1 MNAEQPTI
9 TVIPSRPLLAAG
21 QENVLDILIR
31 IAPPQPGPRPAR
43 RPLSLGIVLDRSG
56 SMQGDKLR
64 HAKDAVAFAVRNM
77 HGDDRVSLTIYDD
90 RVLTPVPSAPVS
102 MAGPKILALLPQ
114 IRAGSS
120 TALHDAW
127 VEGGL
132 QVSEHVEPGRLSRVL
147 LVSDGLANVGETRTE
162 VLVARARELLE
173 RSVSTST
180 VGVGGDFNED
190 LMIPMARAGGGNGW
204 FVESP
209 ADFTRI
215 FRAELEDLAAVFGE
229 KARLRLEPRARRVAI
244 VEVLNDFETD
254 AGGFVLGTLFG
265 GSPLEIVA
273 RVKVQGGELR
283 QPLDLFDVRLSWEV
297 PGEGHSEMQQLFRME
312 CADPAAVAALALNP
326 EVDRVVELLQS
337 ARVRRRAVERMDVG
351 DYAMMQDLIQGQQ
364 VRMQEVYRRSGDPE
378 ALAELNELNSVAQVA
393 ARAEHDPA
401 ARKASRKNFLYQAF
415 ERQFRSSRRST

>member
-1 MNAEQPTI
+1 MNAQQPTI

-43 RPLSLGIVLDRSG
+43 RPLNLGIVLDRSG

-64 HAKDAVAFAVRNM
+64 HAADAVAFAVRNM

-90 RVLTPVPSAPVS
+90 HVQTLVPSAPVS
-102 MAGPKILALLPQ
+102 KAAPKILALLPQ
-114 IRAGSS
+114 IHAGNS

-127 VEGGL
+127 VQGGL
-132 QVSEHVEPGRLSRVL
+132 QVSEHLEPGHLSRVL

-162 VLVARARELLE
+162 VLVTRSRELFE
-173 RSVSTST
+173 RGVSTST
-180 VGVGGDFNED
+180 VGVGRDFNED
-190 LMIPMARAGGGNGW
+190 LMIPMAREAGGNGW

-229 KARLRLEPRARRVAI
+229 KARLRLEPRARRVEI
-244 VEVLNDFETD
+244 VDVLNDFQAD
-254 AGGFVLGTLFG
+254 AGSPAPGDSKPAAGDFALGTLFA

-283 QPLDLFDVRLSWEV
+283 QPLDLLDVRLSWEV
-297 PGEGHSEMQQLFRME
+297 PGEG
-312 CADPAAVAALALNP
+312 
-326 EVDRVVELLQS
+326 
-337 ARVRRRAVERMDVG
+337 RA
-351 DYAMMQDLIQGQQ
+351 
-364 VRMQEVYRRSGDPE
+364 
-378 ALAELNELNSVAQVA
+378 
-393 ARAEHDPA
+393 
-401 ARKASRKNFLYQAF
+401 
-415 ERQFRSSRRST
+415 